1 MFFNQINNFYQYYP
15 HSLYQYQINND
26 LYSNYNSKHTP
37 ANDKNLKTGTD
48 SNIHS
53 SILNNIKPIYC
64 DIPIKSAQN
73 SFSNI
78 TEESINEYMENFRK
92 MRQIK
97 ETSKDDLKN
106 FNHTQHEEKFLMKDN
121 NPIQIDSTNNNIELS
136 SKTND
141 KTPPIEKNENSKSYN

>member
-1 MFFNQINNFYQYYP
+1 MIYLNLGHWSINNEISNNFKQLSEGNNNIVFFNQINNFYQYYP

-53 SILNNIKPIYC
+53 SILNNNKTIYC

-106 FNHTQHEEKFLMKDN
+106 FNQYYSFRLKFLK
-121 NPIQIDSTNNNIELS
+121 
-136 SKTND
+136 
-141 KTPPIEKNENSKSYN
+141 